1 MIDHDRSLDNFV
13 PRFGLL
19 STTRI
24 TPIVLIGIW
33 IIFLPATIVA
43 AVAAVAYWSNSADLF
58 NSFLSATVPLFVAA
72 IGMVILFQTTRR
84 YLQRNSQK

>member
-1 MIDHDRSLDNFV
+1 MIDHDRGLENYV

-33 IIFLPATIVA
+33 MIFLPATIVA
-43 AVAAVAYWSNSADLF
+43 AVAAVGSWSASSDLF
-58 NSFLSATVPLFVAA
+58 SSFLSATLPLCVVA
-72 IGMVILFQTTRR
+72 IGVVILFQSTRR
-84 YLQRNSQK
+84 YLQR